1 MEFQYAPGATP
12 LDPDEA
18 AGLVPSHITTQGD
31 LNAWE
36 QANILL
42 AERWVARQIKRDL
55 LNEGFVRDLHRR
67 MFDKT
72 WRWAGTFRQSNKNIG
87 VDWTQVA
94 VKLRNL
100 LDNTRF
106 QIDHAVFEAD
116 ELVVRFHH
124 QLVWVHAFPNGNGR
138 HARLMADVLAQ
149 PDTPRSRA
157 AADSATGRSRRT
169 RRRIARASSD
179 TDIGDSAASLPAR
192 SGVLTG
198 GPGQRT

>member
-36 QANILL
+36 QANIFQ
-42 AERWVARQIKRDL
+42 AVRWVARQKKRDL
-55 LNEGFVRDLHRR
+55 LTEGFVRDLHRR

-72 WRWAGTFRQSNKNIG
+72 WKWAGTFRQSNKNIG
-87 VDWTQVA
+87 VDRTQVA
-94 VKLRNL
+94 VKLLNL
-100 LDNTRF
+100 LDITRF
-106 QIDHAVFEAD
+106 QIDHKVFEPD

-149 PDTPRSRA
+149 QLGRPRMTWGG
-157 AADSATGRSRRT
+157 ADVELVSMGTVRDRYLKALREADQGQWSAL
-169 RRRIARASSD
+169 IAF
-179 TDIGDSAASLPAR
+179 AR
-192 SGVLTG
+192 S
-198 GPGQRT
+198 

>member
-18 AGLVPSHITTQGD
+18 AGLVPSHITTQAD

-36 QANILL
+36 QANILQ
-42 AERWVARQIKRDL
+42 AVRWVARQKKRDL
-55 LNEGFVRDLHRR
+55 LTEGFVRDLHRR
-67 MFDKT
+67 MFDQT
-72 WRWAGTFRQSNKNIG
+72 WKWAGTFRQSNKNIG

-106 QIDHAVFEAD
+106 QIDHKVFEPD

-149 PDTPRSRA
+149 QLGRPRMTWGGADVELVSMGTVRA
-157 AADSATGRSRRT
+157 RYLKALREADQGQWSAL
-169 RRRIARASSD
+169 IAF
-179 TDIGDSAASLPAR
+179 AR
-192 SGVLTG
+192 S
-198 GPGQRT
+198 

>member
-18 AGLVPSHITTQGD
+18 AGLVPSHITTQAD

-36 QANILL
+36 QANILQ
-42 AERWVARQIKRDL
+42 AVRWVARQKKRDL
-55 LNEGFVRDLHRR
+55 LTEGFVRDLHRR
-67 MFDKT
+67 MFDQT
-72 WRWAGTFRQSNKNIG
+72 WKWAGTFRQSNKNIG
-87 VDWTQVA
+87 VDWTKVA

-106 QIDHAVFEAD
+106 QIDHKVFEPD

-149 PDTPRSRA
+149 QLGRPRMTWGG
-157 AADSATGRSRRT
+157 ADVELVSMGTVRDRYLKTLREADQGQWSAL
-169 RRRIARASSD
+169 IAF
-179 TDIGDSAASLPAR
+179 AR
-192 SGVLTG
+192 S
-198 GPGQRT
+198 

>member
-18 AGLVPSHITTQGD
+18 AGLVPSHITTQAD

-36 QANILL
+36 QANILQ
-42 AERWVARQIKRDL
+42 AVRWIARQKKHAL
-55 LNEGFVRDLHRR
+55 LTEGFVRDLHRR
-67 MFDKT
+67 MFDQT
-72 WRWAGTFRQSNKNIG
+72 WKWAGTFRQSNKNIG

-94 VKLRNL
+94 MKLRNL

-106 QIDHAVFEAD
+106 QIDHKVFEPD

-124 QLVWVHAFPNGNGR
+124 QLVWVHAFPNGNVR

-149 PDTPRSRA
+149 QLGRPRMTWGG
-157 AADSATGRSRRT
+157 ADVELVSMGTVRDRYLKALREADQGQWSAL
-169 RRRIARASSD
+169 IAF
-179 TDIGDSAASLPAR
+179 AR
-192 SGVLTG
+192 S
-198 GPGQRT
+198 

>member
-106 QIDHAVFEAD
+106 QIDHKVFEPD

-149 PDTPRSRA
+149 QLGRPRMTWGGADVELVSMGTVRDRYLRA
-157 AADSATGRSRRT
+157 LREADQGQWSAL
-169 RRRIARASSD
+169 IAF
-179 TDIGDSAASLPAR
+179 AR
-192 SGVLTG
+192 S
-198 GPGQRT
+198 

>member
-18 AGLVPSHITTQGD
+18 AGLVPSHITTQAD

-36 QANILL
+36 QANILQ
-42 AERWVARQIKRDL
+42 AVRWVARQKKRDL
-55 LNEGFVRDLHRR
+55 LTEGFVRDLHRR
-67 MFDKT
+67 MFDQT
-72 WRWAGTFRQSNKNIG
+72 WKWAGTFRQSNKNIG
-87 VDWTQVA
+87 VYWTQVA

-106 QIDHAVFEAD
+106 QIDHKVFEPD

-149 PDTPRSRA
+149 QLGRPRMTWGG
-157 AADSATGRSRRT
+157 ADVELVSMGTVRDRYLKALREADQGQWSAL
-169 RRRIARASSD
+169 IAF
-179 TDIGDSAASLPAR
+179 AR
-192 SGVLTG
+192 S
-198 GPGQRT
+198 

>member
-18 AGLVPSHITTQGD
+18 AGLVPSHITTQAD

-36 QANILL
+36 QANILQ
-42 AERWVARQIKRDL
+42 AVRWVARQKKRDL
-55 LNEGFVRDLHRR
+55 LTEGFVRDLHRR

-72 WRWAGTFRQSNKNIG
+72 WKWAGTFRQSNKNIG
-87 VDWTQVA
+87 VDWTKVA

-106 QIDHAVFEAD
+106 QIDHKVFEPD
-116 ELVVRFHH
+116 ELVVRLHH

-149 PDTPRSRA
+149 QLGRPRMTWGG
-157 AADSATGRSRRT
+157 ADVELVSMGTVRDRYLKALREADQGQWSAL
-169 RRRIARASSD
+169 IAF
-179 TDIGDSAASLPAR
+179 AR
-192 SGVLTG
+192 S
-198 GPGQRT
+198 

>member
-18 AGLVPSHITTQGD
+18 AGLVPSHITTQAD

-36 QANILL
+36 QANILQ
-42 AERWVARQIKRDL
+42 AVRWVARQKKRDL
-55 LNEGFVRDLHRR
+55 LTEGFVRDLHRR

-72 WRWAGTFRQSNKNIG
+72 WKWAGAFRQSNKNIG
-87 VDWTQVA
+87 VDRTQVA
-94 VKLRNL
+94 VKLLNL

-106 QIDHAVFEAD
+106 QIDHKVFEPD

-149 PDTPRSRA
+149 QLGRPRMTWGG
-157 AADSATGRSRRT
+157 ADVELVSMGTVRDRYLKTLREADQGQWSGL
-169 RRRIARASSD
+169 IAF
-179 TDIGDSAASLPAR
+179 AR
-192 SGVLTG
+192 S
-198 GPGQRT
+198 

>member
-18 AGLVPSHITTQGD
+18 AGLVPSHITTQAD

-36 QANILL
+36 QANILQ
-42 AERWVARQIKRDL
+42 AVRWVARQKKRDL
-55 LNEGFVRDLHRR
+55 LTEGFVRDLHRR
-67 MFDKT
+67 MFDQT
-72 WRWAGTFRQSNKNIG
+72 WKWAGTFRQSNKNIG

-106 QIDHAVFEAD
+106 QIDHKVFEPD

-149 PDTPRSRA
+149 ELGRPRMTWGG
-157 AADSATGRSRRT
+157 ADVELVSMGTVRDRYLKALREADQGQWSAL
-169 RRRIARASSD
+169 IAF
-179 TDIGDSAASLPAR
+179 AR
-192 SGVLTG
+192 S
-198 GPGQRT
+198 

>member
-18 AGLVPSHITTQGD
+18 AGLVPSHITTQAD

-36 QANILL
+36 QANILQ
-42 AERWVARQIKRDL
+42 AVRWVARQKKRDL
-55 LNEGFVRDLHRR
+55 LTEGFVRDLHRR
-67 MFDKT
+67 MFDQT
-72 WRWAGTFRQSNKNIG
+72 WKWAGTFRQSNKNIG

-106 QIDHAVFEAD
+106 QIDHKVFEPD
-116 ELVVRFHH
+116 ELVIRFHH

-149 PDTPRSRA
+149 QLGRPRMTWGG
-157 AADSATGRSRRT
+157 ADVELVSMGTVRDRYLKALREADQGQWSAL
-169 RRRIARASSD
+169 IAF
-179 TDIGDSAASLPAR
+179 AR
-192 SGVLTG
+192 S
-198 GPGQRT
+198 

>member
-18 AGLVPSHITTQGD
+18 AGLVPSHITTQAD

-36 QANILL
+36 QANILQ
-42 AERWVARQIKRDL
+42 AVRWIARQKKRAL
-55 LNEGFVRDLHRR
+55 LTEGFVRDLHRR
-67 MFDKT
+67 MFDQT
-72 WRWAGTFRQSNKNIG
+72 WKWAGTFRQSNKNIG

-106 QIDHAVFEAD
+106 QIDHKVFEPD

-149 PDTPRSRA
+149 QLGRPRMTWGGADVELVSMGTVRDRYLRA
-157 AADSATGRSRRT
+157 LREADQGQWSAL
-169 RRRIARASSD
+169 IAF
-179 TDIGDSAASLPAR
+179 AR
-192 SGVLTG
+192 S
-198 GPGQRT
+198 

>member
-1 MEFQYAPGATP
+1 MEFQYAAGATP

-18 AGLVPSHITTQGD
+18 AGLVPSHITTQAD

-36 QANILL
+36 QANILQ
-42 AERWVARQIKRDL
+42 AVRWVARQKKRDL
-55 LNEGFVRDLHRR
+55 LTEGFVRDLHRR
-67 MFDKT
+67 MFDQT
-72 WRWAGTFRQSNKNIG
+72 WKWAGTFRQSNKNIG

-106 QIDHAVFEAD
+106 QIDHKVFEPD

-149 PDTPRSRA
+149 QLGRPRMTWGGADVELVSMGTVRDRYLRA
-157 AADSATGRSRRT
+157 LREADQGQWSAL
-169 RRRIARASSD
+169 IAF
-179 TDIGDSAASLPAR
+179 AR
-192 SGVLTG
+192 S
-198 GPGQRT
+198 

>member
-1 MEFQYAPGATP
+1 MEFQYAAGATP

-18 AGLVPSHITTQGD
+18 AGLVPSHITTQAD

-36 QANILL
+36 QANILQ
-42 AERWVARQIKRDL
+42 AVRWVARQKKRDL
-55 LNEGFVRDLHRR
+55 LTEGFVRDLHRR
-67 MFDKT
+67 MFDQT
-72 WRWAGTFRQSNKNIG
+72 WKWAGTFRQSNKNIG

-106 QIDHAVFEAD
+106 QIDHKVFEPD

-149 PDTPRSRA
+149 QLGRPRMTWGG
-157 AADSATGRSRRT
+157 ADVELVSMGTVRDRYLKALREADQGQWSAL
-169 RRRIARASSD
+169 IAF
-179 TDIGDSAASLPAR
+179 AR
-192 SGVLTG
+192 S
-198 GPGQRT
+198 

>member
-18 AGLVPSHITTQGD
+18 AGLVPSHITTQAD

-36 QANILL
+36 QANILQ
-42 AERWVARQIKRDL
+42 AVRWVARQKKRDL
-55 LNEGFVRDLHRR
+55 LTEGFVRDLHRR
-67 MFDKT
+67 MFDQT
-72 WRWAGTFRQSNKNIG
+72 WKWAGTFRQSNKNIG
-87 VDWTQVA
+87 VDGTQVA

-106 QIDHAVFEAD
+106 QIDHKVFEPD

-149 PDTPRSRA
+149 QLGRPRMTWGG
-157 AADSATGRSRRT
+157 ADVELVSMGTVRDRYLKALREADQGQWSGL
-169 RRRIARASSD
+169 IAF
-179 TDIGDSAASLPAR
+179 AR
-192 SGVLTG
+192 S
-198 GPGQRT
+198 

>member
-18 AGLVPSHITTQGD
+18 AGLVPSHITTQAD

-36 QANILL
+36 QANILQ
-42 AERWVARQIKRDL
+42 AVRWVARQKKRDL
-55 LNEGFVRDLHRR
+55 LTEGFVRDLHRR

-72 WRWAGTFRQSNKNIG
+72 WKWAGTFRQSNKNIG
-87 VDWTQVA
+87 VDRTQVA
-94 VKLRNL
+94 VKLLNL

-106 QIDHAVFEAD
+106 QIDHKVFEPD

-149 PDTPRSRA
+149 QLGRPRMTWGGADVELVSMGTVRDRYLRA
-157 AADSATGRSRRT
+157 LREADQGQWSAL
-169 RRRIARASSD
+169 IAF
-179 TDIGDSAASLPAR
+179 AR
-192 SGVLTG
+192 S
-198 GPGQRT
+198 

>member
-18 AGLVPSHITTQGD
+18 AGLVPSHITTQAD

-36 QANILL
+36 QANILQ
-42 AERWVARQIKRDL
+42 AVRWVARQKKRDL
-55 LNEGFVRDLHRR
+55 LTEGFVRDLHRR

-72 WRWAGTFRQSNKNIG
+72 WKWAGTFRQSNKNIG

-106 QIDHAVFEAD
+106 QIDHKVFEPD

-149 PDTPRSRA
+149 QLGRPRMTWGGADVELVSMGTVRDRYLRA
-157 AADSATGRSRRT
+157 LREADQGQWSAL
-169 RRRIARASSD
+169 IAF
-179 TDIGDSAASLPAR
+179 AR
-192 SGVLTG
+192 S
-198 GPGQRT
+198 

>member
-18 AGLVPSHITTQGD
+18 AGLVPSHITTQAD

-36 QANILL
+36 QANILQ
-42 AERWVARQIKRDL
+42 AVRWVARQKKRDL
-55 LNEGFVRDLHRR
+55 LTEGFVRDLHRR
-67 MFDKT
+67 MFDQT
-72 WRWAGTFRQSNKNIG
+72 WKWAGTFRQSNKNIG

-106 QIDHAVFEAD
+106 QIDHKVFEPD

-149 PDTPRSRA
+149 QLGRPSMTWGG
-157 AADSATGRSRRT
+157 ADVELVSMGTVRDRYLKALREADQGQWSAL
-169 RRRIARASSD
+169 IAF
-179 TDIGDSAASLPAR
+179 AR
-192 SGVLTG
+192 S
-198 GPGQRT
+198 

>member
-18 AGLVPSHITTQGD
+18 AGLVPSHITTQAD

-36 QANILL
+36 QANILQ
-42 AERWVARQIKRDL
+42 AVRWVARQKKRDL
-55 LNEGFVRDLHRR
+55 LTEGFMRDLHRR
-67 MFDKT
+67 MFDQT
-72 WRWAGTFRQSNKNIG
+72 WKWAGTFRQSNKNIG

-106 QIDHAVFEAD
+106 QIDHKVFEPD

-149 PDTPRSRA
+149 QLGRPRMTWGG
-157 AADSATGRSRRT
+157 ADVELVSMGTVRDRYLKALREADQGQWSAL
-169 RRRIARASSD
+169 IAF
-179 TDIGDSAASLPAR
+179 AR
-192 SGVLTG
+192 S
-198 GPGQRT
+198 

>member
-18 AGLVPSHITTQGD
+18 AGLVPSHITTQAD

-36 QANILL
+36 QANILQ
-42 AERWVARQIKRDL
+42 AVRWVARQKKRDL
-55 LNEGFVRDLHRR
+55 LTEGFVRDLHRR
-67 MFDKT
+67 MFDQT
-72 WRWAGTFRQSNKNIG
+72 WKWAGTFRQSNKNIG
-87 VDWTQVA
+87 VDWTKVA

-106 QIDHAVFEAD
+106 QIDHKVFEPD
-116 ELVVRFHH
+116 ELVIRFHH

-149 PDTPRSRA
+149 QLGRPRMTWGG
-157 AADSATGRSRRT
+157 ADVELVSMGTVRDRYLKALREADQGQWSAL
-169 RRRIARASSD
+169 IAF
-179 TDIGDSAASLPAR
+179 AR
-192 SGVLTG
+192 S
-198 GPGQRT
+198 

>member
-18 AGLVPSHITTQGD
+18 AGLVPSHITTQAD

-36 QANILL
+36 QANILQ
-42 AERWVARQIKRDL
+42 AVRWVARQKKRDL
-55 LNEGFVRDLHRR
+55 LTEGFVRDLHRR
-67 MFDKT
+67 MFDQT
-72 WRWAGTFRQSNKNIG
+72 WKWAGTFRQSNKNIG

-106 QIDHAVFEAD
+106 QIDHKVFEPD
-116 ELVVRFHH
+116 ELVVRLHH

-149 PDTPRSRA
+149 QLGRPRMTWGG
-157 AADSATGRSRRT
+157 ADVELVSMGTVRDRYLKALREADQGQWSAL
-169 RRRIARASSD
+169 IAF
-179 TDIGDSAASLPAR
+179 AR
-192 SGVLTG
+192 S
-198 GPGQRT
+198 

>member
-100 LDNTRF
+100 LDNSHIRSLS
-106 QIDHAVFEAD
+106 VF
-116 ELVVRFHH
+116 
-124 QLVWVHAFPNGNGR
+124 
-138 HARLMADVLAQ
+138 
-149 PDTPRSRA
+149 
-157 AADSATGRSRRT
+157 
-169 RRRIARASSD
+169 
-179 TDIGDSAASLPAR
+179 
-192 SGVLTG
+192 
-198 GPGQRT
+198 GPHPS

>member
-12 LDPDEA
+12 LDPDEG
-18 AGLVPSHITTQGD
+18 AGLVPSHITTQAD

-36 QANILL
+36 QANILQ
-42 AERWVARQIKRDL
+42 AVRWVARQKKRDL
-55 LNEGFVRDLHRR
+55 LTEGFVRDLHRR
-67 MFDKT
+67 MFDQT
-72 WRWAGTFRQSNKNIG
+72 WKWAGTFRQSNKNIG

-106 QIDHAVFEAD
+106 QIDHKVFEPD

-149 PDTPRSRA
+149 QLGRPRMTWGGADVELVSMGTVRDRYLRA
-157 AADSATGRSRRT
+157 LREADQGQWSAL
-169 RRRIARASSD
+169 IAF
-179 TDIGDSAASLPAR
+179 AR
-192 SGVLTG
+192 S
-198 GPGQRT
+198 

>member
-18 AGLVPSHITTQGD
+18 AGLVPSHITTQAD

-36 QANILL
+36 QANILQ
-42 AERWVARQIKRDL
+42 AVRWIARQKKRAL
-55 LNEGFVRDLHRR
+55 LTEGFVRDLHRR
-67 MFDKT
+67 MFDQT
-72 WRWAGTFRQSNKNIG
+72 WKWAGTFRQSNKNIG

-106 QIDHAVFEAD
+106 QIDHKVFEPD

-149 PDTPRSRA
+149 QLGRPRMTWGG
-157 AADSATGRSRRT
+157 ADVELVSMGTVRDRYLKALREADQGQWSAL
-169 RRRIARASSD
+169 IAF
-179 TDIGDSAASLPAR
+179 AR
-192 SGVLTG
+192 S
-198 GPGQRT
+198 

>member
-18 AGLVPSHITTQGD
+18 AGLVPSHITTQAD

-36 QANILL
+36 QANILQ
-42 AERWVARQIKRDL
+42 AVRWIARQKKRAL
-55 LNEGFVRDLHRR
+55 LTEGFVRDLHRR
-67 MFDKT
+67 MFDQT
-72 WRWAGTFRQSNKNIG
+72 WKWAGTFRQSNKNIG

-106 QIDHAVFEAD
+106 QIDHKVFEPD

-149 PDTPRSRA
+149 QLGRPRMTWGG
-157 AADSATGRSRRT
+157 ADVELVSMGTVRDRYLKAMREADQGQWSAL
-169 RRRIARASSD
+169 IAF
-179 TDIGDSAASLPAR
+179 AR
-192 SGVLTG
+192 S
-198 GPGQRT
+198 

>member
-18 AGLVPSHITTQGD
+18 AGLVPSHITTQAD

-36 QANILL
+36 QANIFQ
-42 AERWVARQIKRDL
+42 AVRWVARQKKRDL
-55 LNEGFVRDLHRR
+55 LTEGFVRDLHRR
-67 MFDKT
+67 MFDQT
-72 WRWAGTFRQSNKNIG
+72 WKWAGTFRQSNKNIG

-106 QIDHAVFEAD
+106 QIDHKVFEPD

-149 PDTPRSRA
+149 QLGRPRMTWGG
-157 AADSATGRSRRT
+157 ADVELVSMGTVRDRYLKTLREADQGQWSAL
-169 RRRIARASSD
+169 IAF
-179 TDIGDSAASLPAR
+179 AR
-192 SGVLTG
+192 S
-198 GPGQRT
+198 

>member
-18 AGLVPSHITTQGD
+18 AGLVPSHITTQAD

-36 QANILL
+36 QANILQ
-42 AERWVARQIKRDL
+42 AVRWVARQKKRDL
-55 LNEGFVRDLHRR
+55 LTEGFVRDLQRR
-67 MFDKT
+67 MFDQT
-72 WRWAGTFRQSNKNIG
+72 WKWAGTFRQSNKNIG

-106 QIDHAVFEAD
+106 QIDHKVFEPD

-124 QLVWVHAFPNGNGR
+124 QLVWLHAFPNGNGR

-149 PDTPRSRA
+149 QLGRPRMTWGGADVELVSMGTVRDRYLRA
-157 AADSATGRSRRT
+157 LREADQGQWSAL
-169 RRRIARASSD
+169 IAF
-179 TDIGDSAASLPAR
+179 AR
-192 SGVLTG
+192 S
-198 GPGQRT
+198 

>member
-18 AGLVPSHITTQGD
+18 AGLVPSHITNQAD

-36 QANILL
+36 QANILQ
-42 AERWVARQIKRDL
+42 AVRWVARQKKRDL
-55 LNEGFVRDLHRR
+55 LTEGFVRDLHRR
-67 MFDKT
+67 MFDQT
-72 WRWAGTFRQSNKNIG
+72 WKWAGTFRQSNKNIG

-106 QIDHAVFEAD
+106 QIDHKVFEPD

-149 PDTPRSRA
+149 QLGRPRMTWGG
-157 AADSATGRSRRT
+157 ADVELVSMGTVRDRYLKALREADQGQWSAL
-169 RRRIARASSD
+169 IAF
-179 TDIGDSAASLPAR
+179 AR
-192 SGVLTG
+192 S
-198 GPGQRT
+198 

>member
-18 AGLVPSHITTQGD
+18 AGLVPSHITTQAD

-36 QANILL
+36 QANILQ
-42 AERWVARQIKRDL
+42 AVRWVARQKKRDL
-55 LNEGFVRDLHRR
+55 LTEGFVRDLHRR
-67 MFDKT
+67 MFDQT
-72 WRWAGTFRQSNKNIG
+72 WKWAGTFRQSNKNIG
-87 VDWTQVA
+87 VDWTKVA

-106 QIDHAVFEAD
+106 QNDHKVFEPD

-149 PDTPRSRA
+149 QLGRPRMTWGG
-157 AADSATGRSRRT
+157 ADVELVSMGTVRDRYLKALREADQGQWSAL
-169 RRRIARASSD
+169 IAF
-179 TDIGDSAASLPAR
+179 AR
-192 SGVLTG
+192 S
-198 GPGQRT
+198 

>member
-18 AGLVPSHITTQGD
+18 AGLVPSHITTQAD

-36 QANILL
+36 QANILQ
-42 AERWVARQIKRDL
+42 AVRWVARQKKRDL
-55 LNEGFVRDLHRR
+55 LTEGFVRDLHRR
-67 MFDKT
+67 MFDQT
-72 WRWAGTFRQSNKNIG
+72 WKWAGTFRQSNKNIG

-106 QIDHAVFEAD
+106 QIDHKVIEPD

-149 PDTPRSRA
+149 QLGRPRMTWGG
-157 AADSATGRSRRT
+157 ADVELVSMGTVRNRYLKALREADQGQWSGL
-169 RRRIARASSD
+169 IAF
-179 TDIGDSAASLPAR
+179 AR
-192 SGVLTG
+192 S
-198 GPGQRT
+198 

>member
-18 AGLVPSHITTQGD
+18 AGLVPSHITTQAD

-36 QANILL
+36 QANILQ
-42 AERWVARQIKRDL
+42 AVRWIARQKKRDL
-55 LNEGFVRDLHRR
+55 LTEGFVRDLHRR

-72 WRWAGTFRQSNKNIG
+72 WKWAGTFRQSNKNIG
-87 VDWTQVA
+87 VDRTQVA
-94 VKLRNL
+94 VKLLNL
-100 LDNTRF
+100 LDNIRF
-106 QIDHAVFEAD
+106 QIDHKVFEPD

-149 PDTPRSRA
+149 QLGRPRMTWGG
-157 AADSATGRSRRT
+157 ADVELVSMGTVRDRYLKALREADQGQWSAL
-169 RRRIARASSD
+169 IAF
-179 TDIGDSAASLPAR
+179 AR
-192 SGVLTG
+192 S
-198 GPGQRT
+198 

>member
-18 AGLVPSHITTQGD
+18 AGLVPSHITTQTD

-36 QANILL
+36 QANILQ
-42 AERWVARQIKRDL
+42 AVRWVARQKKRDL
-55 LNEGFVRDLHRR
+55 LTEGFVRDLHRR
-67 MFDKT
+67 MFDQT
-72 WRWAGTFRQSNKNIG
+72 WKWAGTFRQSNKNIG

-106 QIDHAVFEAD
+106 QIDHKVFEPD

-149 PDTPRSRA
+149 QLGRPRMTWGG
-157 AADSATGRSRRT
+157 ADVELVSMGTVRDRYLKALREADQGQWSAL
-169 RRRIARASSD
+169 IAF
-179 TDIGDSAASLPAR
+179 AR
-192 SGVLTG
+192 S
-198 GPGQRT
+198 

>member
-18 AGLVPSHITTQGD
+18 AGLVPSHITTQAD

-36 QANILL
+36 QANILQ
-42 AERWVARQIKRDL
+42 AVRWVARQKKRDL
-55 LNEGFVRDLHRR
+55 LTEGFVRDLHRR
-67 MFDKT
+67 MFDQT
-72 WRWAGTFRQSNKNIG
+72 WKWAGTFRQSNKNIG
-87 VDWTQVA
+87 VDWTKVA

-106 QIDHAVFEAD
+106 QIDHKVFEPD

-149 PDTPRSRA
+149 QLGRPRMTWGGADVELVSMGTIRDRYLRA
-157 AADSATGRSRRT
+157 LREADQGQWSAL
-169 RRRIARASSD
+169 IAF
-179 TDIGDSAASLPAR
+179 AR
-192 SGVLTG
+192 S
-198 GPGQRT
+198 

>member
-18 AGLVPSHITTQGD
+18 AGLVPSHITTQAD

-36 QANILL
+36 QANILQ
-42 AERWVARQIKRDL
+42 AVRWVARQKKRDL
-55 LNEGFVRDLHRR
+55 LTEGFVRDLHRR
-67 MFDKT
+67 MFDQT
-72 WRWAGTFRQSNKNIG
+72 WKWAGTFRQSNKNIG

-106 QIDHAVFEAD
+106 QIDHKVFEPD
-116 ELVVRFHH
+116 ELVVRLHH

-149 PDTPRSRA
+149 QLGRPRMTWGG
-157 AADSATGRSRRT
+157 ADVELVSMGTVRDRYLKTLREADQGQWSAL
-169 RRRIARASSD
+169 IAF
-179 TDIGDSAASLPAR
+179 AR
-192 SGVLTG
+192 S
-198 GPGQRT
+198 

>member
-18 AGLVPSHITTQGD
+18 AGLVPSHITTQAD

-36 QANILL
+36 QANILQ
-42 AERWVARQIKRDL
+42 AVRWIARQKKRAL
-55 LNEGFVRDLHRR
+55 LTEGFVRDLHRR
-67 MFDKT
+67 MFDQT
-72 WRWAGTFRQSNKNIG
+72 WKWAGTFRQSNKNIG

-106 QIDHAVFEAD
+106 QIDHKVIEPD

-149 PDTPRSRA
+149 QLGRPRMTWGG
-157 AADSATGRSRRT
+157 ADVELVSMGTVRNRYLKALREADQGQWSAL
-169 RRRIARASSD
+169 IAF
-179 TDIGDSAASLPAR
+179 AR
-192 SGVLTG
+192 S
-198 GPGQRT
+198 

>member
-1 MEFQYAPGATP
+1 MEFQYAAGATP

-18 AGLVPSHITTQGD
+18 AGLVPSHITTQAD

-36 QANILL
+36 QANILQ
-42 AERWVARQIKRDL
+42 AVRWVARQKKRDL
-55 LNEGFVRDLHRR
+55 LTEGFVRDLHRR
-67 MFDKT
+67 MLDQT
-72 WRWAGTFRQSNKNIG
+72 WKWAGTFRQSNKNIG

-106 QIDHAVFEAD
+106 QIDHKVFEPD

-149 PDTPRSRA
+149 QLGRPSMTWGG
-157 AADSATGRSRRT
+157 ADVELVSMGTVRDRYLKTLREADQGQWSGL
-169 RRRIARASSD
+169 IAF
-179 TDIGDSAASLPAR
+179 AR
-192 SGVLTG
+192 S
-198 GPGQRT
+198 

>member
-18 AGLVPSHITTQGD
+18 AGLVPSHITTQAD

-36 QANILL
+36 QANILQ
-42 AERWVARQIKRDL
+42 AVRWIARQKKHAL
-55 LNEGFVRDLHRR
+55 LTEGFVRDLHRR
-67 MFDKT
+67 MFDQT
-72 WRWAGTFRQSNKNIG
+72 WKWAGTFRQSNKNIG

-106 QIDHAVFEAD
+106 QIDHKVFEPD

-149 PDTPRSRA
+149 QLGRPRMTWGGADVELVSMGTVRDRYLRA
-157 AADSATGRSRRT
+157 LREADQGQWSAL
-169 RRRIARASSD
+169 IAF
-179 TDIGDSAASLPAR
+179 AR
-192 SGVLTG
+192 S
-198 GPGQRT
+198 